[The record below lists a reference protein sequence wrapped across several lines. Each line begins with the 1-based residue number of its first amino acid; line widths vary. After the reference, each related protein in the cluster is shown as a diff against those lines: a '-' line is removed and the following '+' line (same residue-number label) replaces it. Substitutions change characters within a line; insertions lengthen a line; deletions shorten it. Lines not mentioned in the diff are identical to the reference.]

1 MRSLLIKELA
11 SHSGV
16 ATIEATEA
24 AARFVMNNYNRT
36 ASVTEMLNSLQWHTL
51 EKRRNNFRASLMY
64 KIINYMVDINVH
76 QQFRPSNTTTRGHHQ
91 RILQMPTRVDAYM
104 NSFFP
109 FTIKLWNQLE
119 YHIIQA
125 PSLDLFNNYINL

>member
-1 MRSLLIKELA
+1 
-11 SHSGV
+11 
-16 ATIEATEA
+16 
-24 AARFVMNNYNRT
+24 MNNYNRT

-51 EKRRNNFRASLMY
+51 EKRRNNLRAALMY
-64 KIINYMVDINVH
+64 KIINDMVDINVH
-76 QQFRPSNTTTRGHHQ
+76 QQFRPSNTTTRVHHQ
-91 RILQMPTRVDAYM
+91 RFLQLPTRVDAYM

-109 FTIKLWNQLE
+109 FTIKLWNQLD